1 MPAKVVGR
9 VDAAGAG
16 DVERGVDP
24 ERAVEV
30 EVELGLGHR
39 ARDRAHRSLV
49 EVGHAAMVATAAGR
63 RDAAIVIPASIMFF

>member
-9 VDAAGAG
+9 VDAAGPG
-16 DVERGVDP
+16 DVERGVDA

-39 ARDRAHRSLV
+39 ADERADGARV
-49 EVGHAAMVATAAGR
+49 EVGHGVDGR
-63 RDAAIVIPASIMFF
+63 RLRRIA